1 MVGIFFLVAATFVY
15 VDESGDLGAPNGS
28 SFITIAALATQNRLR
43 IERIPQKIRK
53 KRLKKN
59 LFRKPELKFHNSDD
73 RIREMVLS
81 MLVKEHD
88 FQIVAI
94 TINKKKAGRG
104 LQSMKDEF
112 FNHFCAV
119 LAVEI
124 LKMNPSENDFI
135 FVFDE
140 RPKSRDS
147 NIEFESYIYERI
159 RHEFIEVG
167 ITPPK
172 TLASRLDSQKS
183 RGLQVVDFVVGAIH
197 KKYESNES
205 KFYDVISDSI
215 SREMRFFF

>member
-1 MVGIFFLVAATFVY
+1 
-15 VDESGDLGAPNGS
+15 
-28 SFITIAALATQNRLR
+28 
-43 IERIPQKIRK
+43 
-53 KRLKKN
+53 
-59 LFRKPELKFHNSDD
+59 
-73 RIREMVLS
+73 

-112 FNHFCAV
+112 YNHFCAV

-124 LKMNPSENDFI
+124 LKMNPSENDFV

-140 RPKSRDS
+140 RSKSRDS
-147 NIEFESYIYERI
+147 NMEFESYIYGRI
-159 RHEFIEVG
+159 RHEFTEIG
-167 ITPPK
+167 ITPPP

-205 KFYDVISDSI
+205 KFYDMISDSI
-215 SREMRFFF
+215 SREMRFFFWADVIKRRRADPGRGFFSHAPHGAFVPSGTYLPITFTAELRDIIF